1 MDIKDPIEKPDEEL
15 AILALDNQEFFY
27 YLMKRYEKRLL
38 SYILHISNFSLGDAE
53 DVLQEVFIKTYKN
66 LRAFDKSLKFSSW
79 IYRIAHNETI
89 SEYRKKKA
97 SASTISLDDK
107 DTEIIMKSL
116 KSSHDIKE
124 DLHKKNIKEKVR
136 EVIYALPTKYRE
148 VLMLRYIEDK
158 DYQEISDILKKSMGT
173 VSTLVSRAHKHFKKE
188 ALKRKLDIL
197 L

>member
-1 MDIKDPIEKPDEEL
+1 MDIKDPAEKTDEEL
-15 AILALDNQEFFY
+15 ANTALDNQEYFY

-38 SYILHISNFSLGDAE
+38 SYILHISNFSSGDAE

-89 SEYRKKKA
+89 SEYRRKKA
-97 SASTISLDDK
+97 SVSTISLDDK

-124 DLHKKNIKEKVR
+124 DLHKKDIKEKVR
-136 EVIYALPTKYRE
+136 EVIYALPAKYRE
-148 VLMLRYIEDK
+148 VLILRYIEDK

-188 ALKRKLDIL
+188 ARKRKLDMLI
-197 L
+197 